1 MKRDI
6 KKTSGDAKHV
16 QSQILT
22 VKAYLYQFFFFKF
35 IHVIIKKLSL
45 LKRETAHVP
54 IRVFNKN
61 DIMNK
66 NMKNNKLS
74 FKYLIGRHAIKNN
87 KKKLINANFELNN
100 YEILKYLYLKC
111 H

>member
-1 MKRDI
+1 M
-6 KKTSGDAKHV
+6 SE
-16 QSQILT
+16 
-22 VKAYLYQFFFFKF
+22 
-35 IHVIIKKLSL
+35 KLSL

-54 IRVFNKN
+54 ITSVLNNN

-87 KKKLINANFELNN
+87 KKKLINANFELN
-100 YEILKYLYLKC
+100 IL
-111 H
+111 

>member
-1 MKRDI
+1 MPLLVLLF
-6 KKTSGDAKHV
+6 S
-16 QSQILT
+16 
-22 VKAYLYQFFFFKF
+22 KF
-35 IHVIIKKLSL
+35 MSEKLSL

-54 IRVFNKN
+54 ITCVLKNN

-87 KKKLINANFELNN
+87 KKKLINANFELNILWN
-100 YEILKYLYLKC
+100 FEIFIFIMSLDIWEPMTQQRHKIMDKINA
-111 H
+111 